1 MATVFIPTMLQT
13 MTGEVKQ
20 VDVAAGNVRQ
30 VIDRLDQLFPGLKD
44 RLVVEGRI
52 RPGLAVAIDGEVARM
67 GLLDKV
73 GDNSEVH
80 FVPAIGGGAP

>member
-1 MATVFIPTMLQT
+1 MLQT

-52 RPGLAVAIDGEVARM
+52 RPGLAVAIDSEVARM